1 MGAHRLVQI
10 DRLAER
16 WNMPAADAVLASVSA
31 SSGHIYYAYASVV
44 RNDTG
49 DATFVF
55 GTAPNTG
62 PN

>member
-16 WNMPAADAVLASVSA
+16 WNMPATDAVLISVNA
-31 SSGHIYYAYASVV
+31 SSGHVYAYASVV